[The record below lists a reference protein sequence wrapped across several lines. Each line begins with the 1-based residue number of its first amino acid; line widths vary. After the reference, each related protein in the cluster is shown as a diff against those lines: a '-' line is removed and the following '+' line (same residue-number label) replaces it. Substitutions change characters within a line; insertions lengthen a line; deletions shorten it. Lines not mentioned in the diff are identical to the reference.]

1 MKKGLI
7 GDYERTKWLRFG
19 YAGRSLKG
27 KLQRSW
33 SVGGGEASVVAGV
46 RVQSQGKDELLRY
59 HGIKEFMKGRRPY
72 GVVGEAWTPKSVR
85 GSWQRREVTNQPPE
99 SVVQWASQSLQG
111 NVRS

>member
-1 MKKGLI
+1 MKEGLI

-46 RVQSQGKDELLRY
+46 RVQSQGRTNYCGIMELRNL
-59 HGIKEFMKGRRPY
+59 
-72 GVVGEAWTPKSVR
+72 
-85 GSWQRREVTNQPPE
+85 
-99 SVVQWASQSLQG
+99 
-111 NVRS
+111 

>member
-1 MKKGLI
+1 MKEGLI

-46 RVQSQGKDELLRY
+46 RVQSQGKDELLGY

-72 GVVGEAWTPKSVR
+72 GVVGEAWKPRSVR
-85 GSWQRREVTNQPPE
+85 ELAEGEKSLI
-99 SVVQWASQSLQG
+99 SLLSQWCSGQ
-111 NVRS
+111 VRVCRM